1 MFRKMAIALVAASVF
16 TAPVL
21 AQDNTLSGGK
31 NQPTTSTPSGSID
44 KTEKTEKSTESVEKG
59 KPMKHHRTARHHH
72 KTKAAKYGKAHG
84 TTVGKLHGTKAEKLA
99 HRTGHGRTMKHEFG
113 KASKH
118 TPSTSGSAH

>member
-31 NQPTTSTPSGSID
+31 NQPATSTPSGTID
-44 KTEKTEKSTESVEKG
+44 KTEKSTESVEKG
-59 KPMKHHRTARHHH
+59 GKSMKHHRTARHHR
-72 KTKAAKYGKAHG
+72 TKAAKYGKAHG
-84 TTVGKLHGTKAEKLA
+84 TTAGKLHGAKAEKLA
-99 HRTGHGRTMKHEFG
+99 HRTGHGRMMKHEFG